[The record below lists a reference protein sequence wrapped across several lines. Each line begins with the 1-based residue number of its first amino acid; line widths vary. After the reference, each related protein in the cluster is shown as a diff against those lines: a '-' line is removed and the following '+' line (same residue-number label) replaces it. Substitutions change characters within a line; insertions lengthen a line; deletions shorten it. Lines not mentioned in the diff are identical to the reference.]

1 MAAARHQEKQHGE
14 ARQHEDRAITRLR
27 GVNPTPWRPAT
38 IPPDQFAA
46 ISSCLHQGFTQP
58 GHPRMRMKTK
68 DTLIVALVPLVLLLI
83 PLAGSLTVEGWNW
96 KWHDFLMAWAVFT
109 FTTWF
114 LRFLVT
120 RPVAN
125 FAYKAGA
132 ALAVITGFLI
142 TWITMAVQIIGDDN
156 PGNGL
161 YLLTILGGFIGV
173 GLARFRPAGLAWVA
187 FTMAVVLVAIPAVSV
202 LLWPG
207 DFNPGYPKAQIL
219 STGFAAM
226 FTVSGLLF
234 RHAAGQN
241 RGNGEIKAA

>member
-1 MAAARHQEKQHGE
+1 
-14 ARQHEDRAITRLR
+14 
-27 GVNPTPWRPAT
+27 
-38 IPPDQFAA
+38 
-46 ISSCLHQGFTQP
+46 
-58 GHPRMRMKTK
+58 MKRK
-68 DTLIVALVPLVLLLI
+68 DTLIIALVPLGLLLI

-109 FTTWF
+109 FTTLF

-132 ALAVITGFLI
+132 VLAVITGFLI
-142 TWITMAVQIIGDDN
+142 TWITMAVQIIGEDN

-173 GLARFRPAGLAWVA
+173 GVSRFRPAGLAWVA
-187 FTMAVVLVAIPAVSV
+187 FAMAALLLTIPAVSV
-202 LLWPG
+202 LLWPA
-207 DFNPGYPKAQIL
+207 DFNPGYPKVQML
-219 STGFAAM
+219 SAGFAAM
-226 FTVSGLLF
+226 FAASGLLF

-241 RGNGEIKAA
+241 RGSGEIKAA